1 MTYLYLY
8 FEGTTPAALVDV
20 KVVITG
26 YNSSAKTGEVTVMLV
41 DKASETVKSGWE
53 TVDLS
58 SLGTVTSLTFTV
70 STTDFNC
77 PNYFAIDN
85 LTYEK

>member
-1 MTYLYLY
+1 MK
-8 FEGTTPAALVDV
+8 A
-20 KVVITG
+20 VITG
-26 YNSSAKTGEVTVMLV
+26 YNSGIKTGEVTVTLV

-58 SLGTVTSLTFTV
+58 ALGTVTSLTFAV
-70 STTDFNC
+70 STTDYMC
-77 PNYFAIDN
+77 PTYFAIDN

>member
-1 MTYLYLY
+1 MATAKGKKIRIRL
-8 FEGTTPAALVDV
+8 
-20 KVVITG
+20 KG
-26 YNSSAKTGEVTVMLV
+26 YDHDLV

-58 SLGTVTSLTFTV
+58 SLGTVTSLTFAL
-70 STTDFNC
+70 STTDSMC
-77 PNYFAIDN
+77 PTYFAIDN